1 MSDQEELV
9 DRVKQENEEFRKL
22 AEEHRA
28 LDLQLEELNKLRHI
42 TSDQEVERKNLQKQK
57 LMKKDRM
64 IAILR
69 EYQQGA

>member
-9 DRVKQENEEFRKL
+9 DRVKQEDEGFRKL
-22 AEEHRA
+22 AEEHQV
-28 LDLQLEELNKLRHI
+28 LELQLEELNKLRYL

-57 LMKKDRM
+57 LIKKDRM

-69 EYQQGA
+69 EHQQGA

>member
-28 LDLQLEELNKLRHI
+28 LELQLEELNKLRYL

-69 EYQQGA
+69 